1 MMEFAV
7 GKPADD
13 SGTRP
18 RVNSRGSCHPF
29 ISRWRCGKAGRTKA
43 GSTRALTGAQLLRGV
58 EMAGFSSKSLVL
70 VSLLGLLALL
80 LCSTSEAQSNQ
91 DCCLSYTKVRLPRW
105 ALKGYTEQLSSE
117 VCDINAIIF
126 HTYSGLNACVNPRE
140 GWVKKHLLFLSHKLK
155 KMSM

>member
-1 MMEFAV
+1 MEFAV

-18 RVNSRGSCHPF
+18 RVNSHLLPPLYKQVEVREGWQDKQAEAEHSC
-29 ISRWRCGKAGRTKA
+29 C
-43 GSTRALTGAQLLRGV
+43 V
-58 EMAGFSSKSLVL
+58 EEMAGFSSKILVL

-80 LCSTSEAQSNQ
+80 LCGTSEAQSNQ

-117 VCDINAIIF
+117 VCDIHAIIF
-126 HTYSGLNACVNPRE
+126 HTYSGLNACVNPKE